1 MSISVKGIRVRGL
14 CRQLTDKTSFLKEE
28 ITISC
33 DFKCG
38 DNITDV
44 RPKW

>member
-1 MSISVKGIRVRGL
+1 MFISVNSICVRGL
-14 CRQLTDKTSFLKEE
+14 CKQLTDKTSFLKEE

-33 DFKCG
+33 DFKSG